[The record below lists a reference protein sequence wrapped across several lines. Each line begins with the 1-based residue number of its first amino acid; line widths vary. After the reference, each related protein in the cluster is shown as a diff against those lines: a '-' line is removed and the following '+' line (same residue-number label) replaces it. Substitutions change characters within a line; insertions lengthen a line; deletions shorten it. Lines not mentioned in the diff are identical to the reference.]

1 MQDDKNAPTP
11 GAGLDND
18 DSGIE
23 TETKASPR
31 KPSGPSQ
38 ASNPDKV

>member
-11 GAGLDND
+11 GSDLDND
-18 DSGIE
+18 ESGIE
-23 TETKASPR
+23 IETKASPM
-31 KPSGPSQ
+31 KPSGPSH

>member
-11 GAGLDND
+11 GASSND
-18 DSGIE
+18 EDSGIE
-23 TETKASPR
+23 IETKASPM
-31 KPSGPSQ
+31 KPGGPSH